1 VQVADLRLRF
11 GDHFAV
17 EIEND
22 TEHSMSGRVRGTEVQ
37 GHRFSQ
43 QFTGGEMGSML
54 LDSLLGSTQCVWC
67 FVDGARAHGSGLK
80 TMVGLLSSF
89 LEFFLSWIGT
99 LFCGKK

>member
-1 VQVADLRLRF
+1 VQVADLWLRF

-43 QFTGGEMGSML
+43 
-54 LDSLLGSTQCVWC
+54 
-67 FVDGARAHGSGLK
+67 
-80 TMVGLLSSF
+80 
-89 LEFFLSWIGT
+89 
-99 LFCGKK
+99 